1 MASVDG
7 EPKVLYS
14 RQPAKPSGCGVS
26 GTMVGAG
33 VRKSRVGSGVGN
45 GVSVGL
51 GGSVGNG
58 VGLVGNGVGVSAGV
72 GVSSAAPESE
82 RGAGCWMAAGVG
94 ASSGATGPQAL
105 AAISS
110 SAKATHVAAIGRRS
124 SIVIAF
130 PVNRIRVCPGYNG
143 RVAVEIQSGA
153 GG

>member
-1 MASVDG
+1 MG
-7 EPKVLYS
+7 LGGK
-14 RQPAKPSGCGVS
+14 
-26 GTMVGAG
+26 
-33 VRKSRVGSGVGN
+33 VGSGVGLGGSGV

-51 GGSVGNG
+51 GGK
-58 VGLVGNGVGVSAGV
+58 VGNGVGVSAGV